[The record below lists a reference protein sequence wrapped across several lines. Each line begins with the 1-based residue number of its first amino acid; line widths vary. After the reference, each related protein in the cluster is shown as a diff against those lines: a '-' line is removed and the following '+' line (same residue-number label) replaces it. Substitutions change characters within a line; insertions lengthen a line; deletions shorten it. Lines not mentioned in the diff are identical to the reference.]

1 MRAERNRGRERERE
15 TGANFIAEVSPIFHA
30 TKKCAEGQRSRSAI
44 TGSSTSLR
52 GQANPGSRMRLPF
65 FICWYLLAHQSEY
78 ATGGAG
84 NFFSYSH
91 FTNITN
97 LVGAFEKIAKL
108 LRYVLQEREKRLACF
123 AKQESGMA

>member
-1 MRAERNRGRERERE
+1 MLERQTSHKSMRHKLGKRKEGEKQRERERERERE
-15 TGANFIAEVSPIFHA
+15 TGANFIAEVRPIFHA

-84 NFFSYSH
+84 IF
-91 FTNITN
+91 
-97 LVGAFEKIAKL
+97 LVI
-108 LRYVLQEREKRLACF
+108 VILQI
-123 AKQESGMA
+123 